1 MGVLT
6 TVKQWV
12 ENIWRVELD
21 TPWVGGEEGTANI
34 QAKQLA
40 ARTNFLKDFADE
52 VEEAR
57 ESETSLLNRLKKT
70 GVEPMKIMAKF
81 DYIQDTPVAASTENV
96 DVNVGGLMEM
106 DGIVL
111 QVGDL
116 VFLKDQTDKKQN
128 GFWQVQTGAW
138 NRFAG
143 YQVADTDC
151 FTYKFIFIKTG
162 ETNNGKVF
170 FLDKDVY
177 SLGDDDLEFKES
189 IFSPRCQ
196 PGKVLLLDQQ
206 GMSEQDVRLDNALT
220 THGDMI
226 EGLSR
231 SLLDVFKV
239 NTIAEAMAEI
249 RRRCNNNG
257 EIDNSQIPDFRGIR
271 IGDYLDLPS
280 LDDGTTVYTWNPTY
294 KNLRIVV
301 SGFNH
306 YKNAGSTENT
316 KNHILFT
323 FRNCVLSKRMNASN
337 TNAGGYEES
346 ELRTYLEGVF
356 MLGLKQTI
364 GDYLYPVQR
373 LLSTKGSNSWITDTV
388 FLPTEREVWG
398 YPAWGETE
406 YDSGTPGQYPIFF
419 FTVYKGK
426 RYNGSRQWWWVAS
439 PSASSSS
446 PFCSVY
452 HNINAY
458 HHAASSS
465 GGVAPAFC
473 VR

>member
-1 MGVLT
+1 MAFLT
-6 TVKQWV
+6 IAKKWV
-12 ENIWRVELD
+12 DKIWRVELN
-21 TPWVGGEEGTANI
+21 TPWVGDEEGTANI

-40 ARTNFLKDFADE
+40 ARTEYLKDFADE
-52 VEEAR
+52 VEAAR
-57 ESETSLLNRLKKT
+57 ESESSLLNRLKKT

-81 DYIQDTPVAASTENV
+81 NFIQDTPVAASTEDV
-96 DVNVGGLMEM
+96 DVVSGGLMTM
-106 DGIVL
+106 DGIAL
-111 QVGDL
+111 KVGDL

-138 NRFAG
+138 NRFPG
-143 YQVADTDC
+143 YQVTDADC

-162 ETNNGKVF
+162 VANNGKVF

-177 SLGDDDLEFKES
+177 RLGEDDLEFKES
-189 IFSPRCQ
+189 IFSPKCQ
-196 PGKVLLLDQQ
+196 PGKVILLDQQ

-220 THGDMI
+220 AHGDMI

-239 NTIAEAMAEI
+239 DTIAKAMAEI

-257 EIDNSQIPDFRGIR
+257 EIDNSKIPDFRGIR

-280 LDDGTTVYTWNPTY
+280 LDDGSTVYTWNANY

-306 YKNAGSTENT
+306 YKNAGDPENT
-316 KNHILFT
+316 ENHILFT
-323 FRNCVLSKRMNASN
+323 FRNCITTKRINATDTN
-337 TNAGGYEES
+337 TGGFANS
-346 ELRTYLEGVF
+346 ELRKYLEGVF
-356 MLGLKQTI
+356 ALGLKQAI
-364 GDYLYPVQR
+364 GDYLLPVRR
-373 LLSTKGSNSWITDTV
+373 LLSTKGGWGWSNDTV

-398 YPAWGETE
+398 CPVWGET
-406 YDSGTPGQYPIFF
+406 DWDGGAQAQYPIFF

-426 RYNGSRQWWWVAS
+426 RINGSRQWYWCAS
-439 PSASSSS
+439 PSASSAAY
-446 PFCSVY
+446 FC
-452 HNINAY
+452 NIYSNIYANY
-458 HHAASSS
+458 YYASAA